1 MNDIQEI
8 EVKARVANFD
18 LLLQRLSDLG
28 CKISLPITQN
38 DTVYLPNNVTFS
50 DISFGSNALR
60 IRIEDGKALL
70 TLKQRQKVELSA
82 IEAET
87 EVKDIPNTQKIIEL
101 LGYYEAIKINKKRR
115 ITKYNDYS
123 ICLDEVEELG
133 NFIEI
138 KNGSKIIGYEFG
150 FGIETCYGILN
161 GIPNNFLTL
170 FNSNENKKINDLF
183 IALCVITEAAEAKEK
198 RQPGIPD
205 CLLDKIGRS
214 NKVTA
219 LIAP

>member
-1 MNDIQEI
+1 MNEIQEI

-18 LLLQRLSDLG
+18 LLLQKLSDLG
-28 CKISLPITQN
+28 CEISLPITQN

-133 NFIEI
+133 NFIEVEKFSQDDGALVQEELFTFLNSLGI
-138 KNGSKIIGYEFG
+138 HDKDRERKGYD
-150 FGIETCYGILN
+150 
-161 GIPNNFLTL
+161 TL
-170 FNSNENKKINDLF
+170 MFELYNEKKSF
-183 IALCVITEAAEAKEK
+183 
-198 RQPGIPD
+198 
-205 CLLDKIGRS
+205 
-214 NKVTA
+214 
-219 LIAP
+219 